1 MKIFKKII
9 NFNIGKIHKKVL
21 WGDILIVIDLDEC
34 GVCEKCI
41 PVCPK
46 DLIEKKG
53 YTMIIKDGCDD
64 CGICLDMC
72 PLGAIYEE

>member
-1 MKIFKKII
+1 MTKFTK
-9 NFNIGKIHKKVL
+9 NSFMRRY
-21 WGDILIVIDLDEC
+21 IDSNWLDEC

>member
-1 MKIFKKII
+1 MNDNFKQTKFAK
-9 NFNIGKIHKKVL
+9 NSL

-64 CGICLDMC
+64 CGICLDIC

>member
-1 MKIFKKII
+1 M
-9 NFNIGKIHKKVL
+9 
-21 WGDILIVIDLDEC
+21 IVIDLDEC

-64 CGICLDMC
+64 CGICMDMC
-72 PLGAIYEE
+72 PLGAIYEELARVRALGRAERSSPSSGT

>member
-1 MKIFKKII
+1 MIKII
-9 NFNIGKIHKKVL
+9 QIKIHIKNMTFL
-21 WGDILIVIDLDEC
+21 WGDTLIVIDLDEC

-41 PVCPK
+41 PICPK
-46 DLIEKKG
+46 GLIEKKG

-64 CGICLDMC
+64 CGICLDIC

>member
-1 MKIFKKII
+1 M
-9 NFNIGKIHKKVL
+9 
-21 WGDILIVIDLDEC
+21 IVIDLDEC

-41 PVCPK
+41 PSCPK
-46 DLIEKKG
+46 ELIEKRG

-64 CGICLDMC
+64 CGICIDMC

>member
-1 MKIFKKII
+1 M
-9 NFNIGKIHKKVL
+9 
-21 WGDILIVIDLDEC
+21 IVIDLDEC

-53 YTMIIKDGCDD
+53 YTMVIKDGCDD
-64 CGICLDMC
+64 CGICMDMC

>member
-1 MKIFKKII
+1 M
-9 NFNIGKIHKKVL
+9 
-21 WGDILIVIDLDEC
+21 DEC

-53 YTMIIKDGCDD
+53 YTMVIKDGCDD
-64 CGICLDMC
+64 CGICMDMC

>member
-1 MKIFKKII
+1 M
-9 NFNIGKIHKKVL
+9 
-21 WGDILIVIDLDEC
+21 IVIDLDEC

-53 YTMIIKDGCDD
+53 
-64 CGICLDMC
+64 
-72 PLGAIYEE
+72 

>member
-1 MKIFKKII
+1 MIKFY
-9 NFNIGKIHKKVL
+9 L
-21 WGDILIVIDLDEC
+21 WGDRLIVIDLDEC

-41 PVCPK
+41 HVCPK
-46 DLIEKKG
+46 GLIEKKG

>member
-1 MKIFKKII
+1 MITNQNYLKLKFFLL
-9 NFNIGKIHKKVL
+9 NR
-21 WGDILIVIDLDEC
+21 GDRLIVIDLDEC

-41 PVCPK
+41 PTCPK
-46 DLIEKKG
+46 GLIEKRG

-64 CGICLDMC
+64 CGICIDMC

>member
-1 MKIFKKII
+1 MIR
-9 NFNIGKIHKKVL
+9 
-21 WGDILIVIDLDEC
+21 IDQDDC

-41 PVCPK
+41 PYCPK
-46 DLIEKKG
+46 GLIEKKG

-64 CGICLDMC
+64 CGICLDAC